1 MNTEKLRKVLETLK
15 LKQDEAIPRTKNYL
29 LILYFQWIHVEK
41 RERRFIDG
49 EEQNLNDVNL
59 SDCSDKLS

>member
-1 MNTEKLRKVLETLK
+1 MSPEKLKKVLSPLK
-15 LKQDEAIPRTKNYL
+15 LKQDKAMPITKND
-29 LILYFQWIHVEK
+29 IFIRYFQWIHVEK